1 MPDLLSYQAGSAGQ
15 PAFMLRARRA
25 RRVLWKAMH
34 FIVCEGF
41 FGKSRAGGAKRVQG
55 GLNPQSCA
63 ALWAAGGSMG
73 SNAFYSVRGFFGK
86 AYRVPRMR

>member
-1 MPDLLSYQAGSAGQ
+1 MGSDAFYSVRGLLWESLPRPANAAGALATGFNPAGQ

-41 FGKSRAGGAKRVQG
+41 
-55 GLNPQSCA
+55 
-63 ALWAAGGSMG
+63 
-73 SNAFYSVRGFFGK
+73 Y
-86 AYRVPRMR
+86 